1 MTSIWP
7 FALSLTGEMLGLCVC
22 HWPVTLGTSSLVGP
36 CISLHGL
43 LSLFPILFSIDTEL
57 LVNSLKKTAATCY
70 YAFRRDFCSLTFP
83 SLPPKSAQFFLI
95 LVYPLKS
102 LPNISY
108 LPLCTLQLTLFF
120 ISHQGG
126 KNLALLLPL
135 IHYAYFCY

>member
-1 MTSIWP
+1 MAICSFTHRRDVRTVCLPLACHLRNFQSRRP
-7 FALSLTGEMLGLCVC
+7 LHLSPRPALPLPYFILHRHGITGQ
-22 HWPVTLGTSSLVGP
+22 
-36 CISLHGL
+36 
-43 LSLFPILFSIDTEL
+43 FSE
-57 LVNSLKKTAATCY
+57 KTAATCY
-70 YAFRRDFCSLTFP
+70 YAFRHDFCSLTFP

-135 IHYAYFCY
+135 IHCAYFCY